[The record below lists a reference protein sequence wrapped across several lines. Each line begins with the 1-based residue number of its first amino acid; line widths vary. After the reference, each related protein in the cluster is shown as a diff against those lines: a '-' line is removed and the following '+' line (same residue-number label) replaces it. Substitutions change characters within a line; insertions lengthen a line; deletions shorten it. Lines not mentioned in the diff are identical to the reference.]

1 MKSLYKSFYTAI
13 ALAVILLACSDDG
26 DGVSE
31 FPTSVELSYSVAG
44 KQAAFTALSHS
55 VDSYTWDFGDG
66 QTSTEKDPV
75 HVYTSGGYY
84 TVTVRV
90 TGKSGTDEKTAQ
102 LAVDVTPYILLTGG
116 PTAASGKTWKIDSS
130 HPSGDKFAFADDS
143 FTSVQAL
150 STGVFSSIGY
160 PEAYDDS
167 FTFYFD
173 GKYTANANGAPS
185 SDGKAFGGY
194 VNALFTGASGVKA
207 VDGVSDVYDL
217 CTYNYTSDANAT
229 FTHIENEDF
238 AVPSIAG
245 VTYSDVSTLSFTGG
259 GYVGFL
265 DAQTKV
271 ILQSISD
278 KSMRLVIFIAADPGK
293 YPKASHA
300 LVMTFKAV

>member
-55 VDSYTWDFGDG
+55 VDSYAWDFGDG

-75 HVYTSGGYY
+75 HVYASGGYY
-84 TVTVRV
+84 TVTVSV
-90 TGKSGTDEKTAQ
+90 TGKSGTDEKTAE

-116 PTAASGKTWKIDSS
+116 PTAAGGKTWKIDSS
-130 HPSGDKFAFADDS
+130 HPSGDKFAVADAS

-160 PEAYDDS
+160 PEAYDDT
-167 FTFYFD
+167 FTFHFD
-173 GKYTANANGAPS
+173 GTYAVNANGAPS

-194 VNALFTGASGVKA
+194 VSALLTGKSGVKA
-207 VDGVSDVYDL
+207 INGVSDVYDL
-217 CTYNYTSDANAT
+217 CTYNYSSEANAT
-229 FTHIENEDF
+229 FTHTENEDF
-238 AVPSIAG
+238 TVPTVSG
-245 VTYSDVSTLSFTGG
+245 VTYAGVNTLSFSGV
-259 GYVGFL
+259 GYIGFL

-293 YPKASHA
+293 YPKASYA

>member
-1 MKSLYKSFYTAI
+1 MKRLYKSFYSAI
-13 ALAVILLACSDDG
+13 ALAVILLACTDDG
-26 DGVSE
+26 GTE
-31 FPTSVELSYSVAG
+31 FPTSVELFYSVAG
-44 KQAAFTALSHS
+44 KQVAFTALSHS
-55 VDSYTWDFGDG
+55 VESYSWDFGDG

-75 HVYTSGGYY
+75 HVYASGGYY
-84 TVTVRV
+84 TVTLKV
-90 TGKSGTDEKTAQ
+90 TGKTGTDEKSAQ
-102 LAVDVTPYILLTGG
+102 LAVDLTPYVLLTGG

-130 HPSGDKFAFADDS
+130 HPSGDKFALADAS
-143 FTSVQAL
+143 FTTVQPL

-160 PEAYDDS
+160 SEVYDDT

-185 SDGKAFGGY
+185 SDGNSFGGY
-194 VNALFTGASGVKA
+194 VHALFTGKSGVKA
-207 VDGVSDVYDL
+207 INGISNVYDL
-217 CTYNYTSDANAT
+217 CTFNYTSGANPT
-229 FTHIENEDF
+229 FTFVENEDF

-245 VTYSDVSTLSFTGG
+245 VTYSGVNTISFSDG

-278 KSMRLVIFIAADPGK
+278 KSMRLVIFVAADPGK

>member
-13 ALAVILLACSDDG
+13 ALAVFLLACSDD
-26 DGVSE
+26 DDVSE

-44 KQAAFTALSHS
+44 KQAAFAALSHS
-55 VDSYTWDFGDG
+55 VDSYSWDFGDG

-75 HVYTSGGYY
+75 HVYASGGYY
-84 TVTVRV
+84 TVTVSV
-90 TGKSGTDEKTAQ
+90 TGKTGTDQKTAQ

-116 PTAASGKTWKIDSS
+116 PTAVSGKTWKIDSS
-130 HPSGDKFAFADDS
+130 HPSGDKFALADAS
-143 FTSVQAL
+143 FTSVQPL
-150 STGVFSSIGY
+150 STGVFSGVGY
-160 PEAYDDS
+160 PEAYDDT

-173 GKYTANANGAPS
+173 GKYAANANGAPS
-185 SDGKAFGGY
+185 SDNKAFGGY
-194 VNALFTGASGVKA
+194 VNALLTGKTGVKT
-207 VDGVSDVYDL
+207 VSGVSDVYDL
-217 CTYNYTSDANAT
+217 CTANYTSDASAT
-229 FTHIENEDF
+229 FTYTEEEDF

-245 VTYSDVSTLSFTGG
+245 VTYSDVSTLAFTGG

-278 KSMRLVIFIAADPGK
+278 KSMRLVVFIAAVPGK
-293 YPKASHA
+293 YPMASHA

>member
-26 DGVSE
+26 ETE
-31 FPTSVELSYSVAG
+31 FPTSVEMFYSVAG

-55 VDSYTWDFGDG
+55 VETYAWDFGDG

-75 HVYTSGGYY
+75 HVYESGGYY
-84 TVTVRV
+84 TVTVKV
-90 TGKSGTDEKTAQ
+90 TGKSGSDEKTAQ

-116 PTAASGKTWKIDSS
+116 PTAESGKTWKIDSS
-130 HPSGDKFAFADDS
+130 HPSGDKFALADGS
-143 FTSVQAL
+143 FTTVQAL
-150 STGVFSSIGY
+150 STGVLSGVGY
-160 PEAYDDS
+160 PEAYDDT

-194 VNALFTGASGVKA
+194 VHALLTGRSGVKA
-207 VDGVSDVYDL
+207 ISGVSDVYDL
-217 CTYNYTSDANAT
+217 CTSSYSAGGSPT
-229 FTHIENEDF
+229 FTFTESEDF
-238 AVPSIAG
+238 TVPTVSG
-245 VTYSDVSTLSFTGG
+245 VTYSGVNTLSFTDG

-271 ILQSISD
+271 ILQSITD
-278 KSMRLVIFIAADPGK
+278 TSMRLVIFIAADPGK

>member
-1 MKSLYKSFYTAI
+1 MKRLYKSFYTALT
-13 ALAVILLACSDDG
+13 LAVILVACTDDG
-26 DGVSE
+26 VQE
-31 FPTSVELSYSVAG
+31 FPTSVELSYSIAG

-75 HVYTSGGYY
+75 HVYASGGYY
-84 TVTVRV
+84 TVTVKV

-130 HPSGDKFAFADDS
+130 HPSGDKFALADDE
-143 FTSVQAL
+143 FTSVQPL
-150 STGVFSSIGY
+150 STGVFSGIGY
-160 PEAYDDS
+160 PEAYDDT

-185 SDGKAFGGY
+185 NDDMAFGGY
-194 VNALFTGASGVKA
+194 VNALLTGNSDVKA
-207 VDGVSDVYDL
+207 IDGVSDVYDL
-217 CTYNYTSDANAT
+217 CTASYTSGANDT
-229 FTHIENEDF
+229 FTYTEMEDF

-245 VTYSDVSTLSFTGG
+245 VTYSDVSTLSFSGK

-265 DAQTKV
+265 DVQTKV
-271 ILQSISD
+271 IVQSITD
-278 KSMRLVIFIAADPGK
+278 KSMRLVIFIAAVPGK

>member
-1 MKSLYKSFYTAI
+1 MKSLYKRFYTAI
-13 ALAVILLACSDDG
+13 TLAVILLACSD

-31 FPTSVELSYSVAG
+31 FPTSVELSYSVVG

-55 VDSYTWDFGDG
+55 ADSYAWDFGDG
-66 QTSTEKDPV
+66 QKSTDKDPV

-84 TVTVRV
+84 TVTVSV
-90 TGKSGTDEKTAQ
+90 TGKTGTDKKTAQ
-102 LAVDVTPYILLTGG
+102 LAVDLTPYILLTGG
-116 PTAASGKTWKIDSS
+116 PTAEGGKTWKIDSS
-130 HPSGDKFAFADDS
+130 HPSGDKFALADDS

-150 STGVFSSIGY
+150 STGVFSGIGY
-160 PEAYDDS
+160 GEAYDDT

-173 GKYTANANGAPS
+173 GKYTANANGGPS

-194 VNALFTGASGVKA
+194 VNALVTGKTGVKA

-217 CTYNYTSDANAT
+217 CTANYAADANAAFT
-229 FTHIENEDF
+229 FAENENF
-238 AVPSIAG
+238 AVPSIAD
-245 VTYSDVSTLSFTGG
+245 VTYSGVKTLSFTGN

-271 ILQSISD
+271 ILQSITD
-278 KSMRLVIFIAADPGK
+278 KSMRLVIFIAADPGE

>member
-13 ALAVILLACSDDG
+13 ALAVILLACTD

-31 FPTSVELSYSVAG
+31 FPTSVEMFYSVAG

-55 VDSYTWDFGDG
+55 VETYSWDFGDG

-75 HVYTSGGYY
+75 HVYESGGYY
-84 TVTVRV
+84 TVTVKV
-90 TGKSGTDEKTAQ
+90 TGKSGSDEKTAQ

-116 PTAASGKTWKIDSS
+116 PTAESGKTWKIDSS
-130 HPSGDKFAFADDS
+130 HPSGDKFALADGS
-143 FTSVQAL
+143 FTTVQAL
-150 STGVFSSIGY
+150 STGVLSGVGY
-160 PEAYDDS
+160 PEAYDDT

-194 VNALFTGASGVKA
+194 VHALLTGRSGVKA
-207 VDGVSDVYDL
+207 ISGVSDVYDL
-217 CTYNYTSDANAT
+217 CTSNYTPDDDSGFT
-229 FTHIENEDF
+229 FTENENF
-238 AVPSIAG
+238 TVPTISG
-245 VTYSDVSTLSFTGG
+245 VIYSGVNTLSFSGG

-271 ILQSISD
+271 ILQSITD
-278 KSMRLVIFIAADPGK
+278 NSMRLVIFIAADPGK

-300 LVMTFKAV
+300 LVLSFKAV

>member
-13 ALAVILLACSDDG
+13 TLTVILLACTDDG
-26 DGVSE
+26 DSE
-31 FPTSVELSYSVAG
+31 FPTSVEIFYSVAG

-55 VDSYTWDFGDG
+55 AESYTWDFGDG

-84 TVTVRV
+84 TVTVSV

-116 PTAASGKTWKIDSS
+116 PTAAGGKTWKIDSS
-130 HPSGDKFAFADDS
+130 HPSGDKFALADAS

-160 PEAYDDS
+160 PEVYDDT

-194 VNALFTGASGVKA
+194 VNALFTGKSGVKT

-217 CTYNYTSDANAT
+217 CTHNYTSDANPT
-229 FTHIENEDF
+229 FTHTENEDF
-238 AVPSIAG
+238 TVPTIAG
-245 VTYSDVSTLSFTGG
+245 VTYSGVNTLSFSEA
-259 GYVGFL
+259 GYIGFL

-271 ILQSISD
+271 ILQSITD
-278 KSMRLVIFIAADPGK
+278 RSMRLVIFIAADPDE